1 MYLVNKYALGTS
13 QGDGYM
19 LYDIN
24 TEETKWVTSDEL
36 KELVEKKQV
45 ANVDSSLNIS
55 GRKSKVNASL
65 NGEDVVVH
73 IVTMSNNLIAKAK
86 KLEQENN
93 ETPVIEPEH
102 RIQPMDKFKFIS
114 QYVEH
119 TRELLCNGT
128 PLSLDTITITLN
140 PNSQENELVNNGEYE
155 LSSDDK
161 LIPVDMYMA
170 FYSLENDKTPL
181 WTNLIC
187 YNEKNRNFIKISQI
201 LACADLA
208 DGKIFN
214 DKLHCDNGRSYVNDC
229 TTSVT
234 EMVYY
239 GVDWINRNNEIYA
252 HAREN
257 YGNEIVDTTLAKI
270 PYESIRNFTHRVY
283 GN

>member
-45 ANVDSSLNIS
+45 ANADSSLNIS

-86 KLEQENN
+86 KLEQEHD
-93 ETPVIEPEH
+93 ETPVVEPEH

-128 PLSLDTITITLN
+128 PLSLDTIAITLN
-140 PNSQENELVNNGEYE
+140 PNSQHNELVNNGEYE

-187 YNEKNRNFIKISQI
+187 YSEKNRNFIKISQI

-214 DKLHCDNGRSYVNDC
+214 DKLHCDSGRSYVNDC

-239 GVDWINRNNEIYA
+239 GIDWINRNNEIYA

-270 PYESIRNFTHRVY
+270 PYENIRNFTHRVY

>member
-45 ANVDSSLNIS
+45 ANADSSLNIS

-86 KLEQENN
+86 KLEQEHD

-128 PLSLDTITITLN
+128 PLSLDTIAITLN
-140 PNSQENELVNNGEYE
+140 PNSQHNELVNNGEYE

-187 YNEKNRNFIKISQI
+187 YSEKNRNFIKISQI

-214 DKLHCDNGRSYVNDC
+214 DKLHCDSGRSYVNDC

-239 GVDWINRNNEIYA
+239 GIDWINRNNEIYA

-270 PYESIRNFTHRVY
+270 PYESVRNFTHKVY

>member
-45 ANVDSSLNIS
+45 ANADSSLNIS

-102 RIQPMDKFKFIS
+102 RIQPMDKFEFIS

-128 PLSLDTITITLN
+128 PLSLDTITIILN

-239 GVDWINRNNEIYA
+239 GIDWIDRNNEIYA

-257 YGNEIVDTTLAKI
+257 YGNEIVDTTLANI